1 MADKLQY
8 EPKYWAAKPPVK
20 KEVVV
25 TRYGA
30 INDRAGLQGKKIGV
44 VGTGARLIIDANENA
59 GGDSRVVAVVGYPR
73 LQPIP
78 LAWEN
83 NQPDRPQEEKEWWV
97 DNGDYVDANVDTTK
111 IKLIVEWDNATNSG
125 TVVKV

>member
-1 MADKLQY
+1 MTDKLQY

-25 TRYGA
+25 TRYGP
-30 INDRAGLQGKKIGV
+30 INDRAGIQGKKIGE
-44 VGTGARLIIDANENA
+44 VGVGARLIIDTNENA
-59 GGDSRVVAVVGYPR
+59 GGDSRIVAVVGYPR

-97 DNGDYVDANVDTTK
+97 DNGDYVDANADTTK